1 MFRCRQE
8 SHERGEGGDIAPQGQ
23 RAQQANHEDS
33 ALNDIPEWLLEE
45 NIRLNRAI
53 TPPAEQFIRDQG
65 ERNDGDCGPAAVIGA
80 LFYLGSRA
88 DTRLRQGL
96 MERLSYTVVRMYA
109 AHHLQYQSLLSV
121 AQLGTG
127 NTLIES
133 EVKAAIKDMCEQE
146 SSWPKG
152 GEPERP

>member
-1 MFRCRQE
+1 MMG
-8 SHERGEGGDIAPQGQ
+8 S
-23 RAQQANHEDS
+23 
-33 ALNDIPEWLLEE
+33 
-45 NIRLNRAI
+45 
-53 TPPAEQFIRDQG
+53 
-65 ERNDGDCGPAAVIGA
+65 GPAAVIGA

-96 MERLSYTVVRMYA
+96 MERLSYTVVLMYA

-121 AQLGTG
+121 AQMGTE
-127 NTLIES
+127 NTLMES

-152 GEPERP
+152 GGTRTTLTCAGYGKS